1 MAKYQCSTGGTVE
14 AIRFDGAT
22 DTLNQI
28 VMMIKSCKGD
38 GSVEFG
44 VGDWVVSD
52 STLDGEPSVYAM
64 KDHEFNEQFTPV
76 VDQVMSEASQLQA
89 FEDELWRLIDRF
101 VDEFDLPLVGAVG
114 VLEVV
119 KHDLIVGGMDKA

>member
-1 MAKYQCSTGGTVE
+1 MAELKALSFSGT
-14 AIRFDGAT
+14 
-22 DTLNQI
+22 
-28 VMMIKSCKGD
+28 
-38 GSVEFG
+38 VEFG